1 MPEPRKAAKGP
12 PSSPVV
18 FIVDDDVSMREA
30 LTDLF
35 RSMKFDVEAFES
47 AAAFLEKANLN
58 RHGCLLLDVRL
69 PGISGLDFQMQ
80 MERLGN
86 GMPIRFM
93 TGLGDSPMSV
103 RAMKAGAVDFLTKP
117 FKEQD
122 ILDAVTTALERDAS
136 RRRESE
142 QSAAVASLA
151 GQLTPR
157 EREVMGAVVR
167 GLMNKQIAYELGI
180 SEVTVKLH
188 RGNVMRKME
197 ARSVADL
204 VRKSELL
211 GWRQGL
217 PVS

>member
-1 MPEPRKAAKGP
+1 MPEPRKTMKEP
-12 PSSPVV
+12 LSPVV

-35 RSMKFDVEAFES
+35 RSMKFDAEAFDS

-80 MERLGN
+80 LERVGN
-86 GMPIRFM
+86 RMPIIFM
-93 TGLGDSPMSV
+93 TGFGDIPMSV

-122 ILDAVTTALERDAS
+122 ILDAVAAAMERDAS
-136 RRRESE
+136 RRRESAQNE
-142 QSAAVASLA
+142 AVTSLA

-204 VRKSELL
+204 VRKAELIGEKL
-211 GWRQGL
+211 RP

>member
-1 MPEPRKAAKGP
+1 MPELRKSAKEP
-12 PSSPVV
+12 PSPIV
-18 FIVDDDVSMREA
+18 FIVDDDLSMREA

-35 RSMKFDVEAFES
+35 RSMKFDAEAFDS

-58 RHGCLLLDVRL
+58 RPGCLLLDVRL

-80 MERLGN
+80 LERVGN
-86 GMPIRFM
+86 RMPIIFM
-93 TGLGDSPMSV
+93 TGFGDIPMSV

-122 ILDAVTTALERDAS
+122 ILDAVAAAMERDAS
-136 RRRESE
+136 QRRESAQNE
-142 QSAAVASLA
+142 AVTSLA
-151 GQLTPR
+151 EQLTPR

-204 VRKSELL
+204 VRKAELV
-211 GWRQGL
+211 GEKPRP

>member
-1 MPEPRKAAKGP
+1 MPEPRKTTKEP
-12 PSSPVV
+12 LSPVV

-35 RSMKFDVEAFES
+35 RSMKFDAEAFDS

-69 PGISGLDFQMQ
+69 PGISGLDFQVQ
-80 MERLGN
+80 LERVGN
-86 GMPIRFM
+86 RMPIIFM
-93 TGLGDSPMSV
+93 TGFGDIPMSV

-122 ILDAVTTALERDAS
+122 ILDAVAAAMERDAS
-136 RRRESE
+136 RRRESAQNE
-142 QSAAVASLA
+142 AVTSLA

-204 VRKSELL
+204 VRKAELIGEKL
-211 GWRQGL
+211 RP

>member
-1 MPEPRKAAKGP
+1 MPEPRKTTKESP
-12 PSSPVV
+12 SPVV

-35 RSMKFDVEAFES
+35 RSMKFDVEAFDS

-69 PGISGLDFQMQ
+69 PGTSGLDFQIQ
-80 MERLGN
+80 LERVGN
-86 GMPIRFM
+86 KMPIIFM
-93 TGLGDSPMSV
+93 TGFGDIPMSV

-122 ILDAVTTALERDAS
+122 ILDAVAQAMERDAS
-136 RRRESE
+136 RRRESAQNE
-142 QSAAVASLA
+142 AVSSLA
-151 GQLTPR
+151 EQLTPR

-204 VRKSELL
+204 VRKAELI
-211 GWRQGL
+211 GEKFRP

>member
-1 MPEPRKAAKGP
+1 MPEPRKTMKEP
-12 PSSPVV
+12 PSPVV

-35 RSMKFDVEAFES
+35 HSMKFDAEAFDS

-80 MERLGN
+80 LERVGN
-86 GMPIRFM
+86 RMPIIFM
-93 TGLGDSPMSV
+93 TGFGDIPMSV

-122 ILDAVTTALERDAS
+122 ILDAVAAAMERDAS
-136 RRRESE
+136 RRRESAQNE
-142 QSAAVASLA
+142 AVTSLA
-151 GQLTPR
+151 EQLTPR

-204 VRKSELL
+204 VRKAELIGEKL
-211 GWRQGL
+211 RP

>member
-1 MPEPRKAAKGP
+1 MPEPRKTTKEP
-12 PSSPVV
+12 LSPVV

-35 RSMKFDVEAFES
+35 RSMKFDAEAFDS

-69 PGISGLDFQMQ
+69 PGTSGLDFQMQ
-80 MERLGN
+80 LERVGN
-86 GMPIRFM
+86 RMPIIFM
-93 TGLGDSPMSV
+93 TGFGDIPMSV

-122 ILDAVTTALERDAS
+122 ILDAVAAAMERDAS
-136 RRRESE
+136 RRRESAQNE
-142 QSAAVASLA
+142 AVTSLA

-204 VRKSELL
+204 VRKAELIGEKL
-211 GWRQGL
+211 RP

>member
-1 MPEPRKAAKGP
+1 MPEPRKTTKEP
-12 PSSPVV
+12 PSPVV

-35 RSMKFDVEAFES
+35 RSMKFDAEAFDS

-69 PGISGLDFQMQ
+69 PGINGLDFQMQ
-80 MERLGN
+80 LERVGN
-86 GMPIRFM
+86 RMPIIFM
-93 TGLGDSPMSV
+93 TGFGDIPMSV

-122 ILDAVTTALERDAS
+122 ILDAVAAAMERDAS
-136 RRRESE
+136 RRRESAQNE
-142 QSAAVASLA
+142 AVTSLV

-204 VRKSELL
+204 VRKAELIGERL
-211 GWRQGL
+211 RP

>member
-1 MPEPRKAAKGP
+1 MPEPRKTTKEP
-12 PSSPVV
+12 LSPVV

-35 RSMKFDVEAFES
+35 RSMKFDAEAFDS

-69 PGISGLDFQMQ
+69 PGTSGLDFQMQ
-80 MERLGN
+80 LERVGN
-86 GMPIRFM
+86 RMPIIFM
-93 TGLGDSPMSV
+93 TGFGDISMSV

-122 ILDAVTTALERDAS
+122 ILDAVAAAMERDAS
-136 RRRESE
+136 RRRESAQNE
-142 QSAAVASLA
+142 AVTSLA

-204 VRKSELL
+204 VRKAELIGEKL
-211 GWRQGL
+211 RP

>member
-86 GMPIRFM
+86 GMPIIFM
-93 TGLGDSPMSV
+93 TGFGDIPMSV

>member
-1 MPEPRKAAKGP
+1 MPEQRKTTMEP
-12 PSSPVV
+12 PSPIV

-35 RSMKFDVEAFES
+35 RSMKFDAEAFDS

-58 RHGCLLLDVRL
+58 RPGCLLLDVRL

-80 MERLGN
+80 LERVGN
-86 GMPIRFM
+86 RMPIIFM
-93 TGLGDSPMSV
+93 TGFGDIPMSV

-122 ILDAVTTALERDAS
+122 ILDAVAAAMERDAS
-136 RRRESE
+136 RRRESA
-142 QSAAVASLA
+142 QNDAVTSLA
-151 GQLTPR
+151 EQLTPR

-197 ARSVADL
+197 ARSLADL
-204 VRKSELL
+204 VRKAELIGEKL
-211 GWRQGL
+211 RP

>member
-1 MPEPRKAAKGP
+1 MPEQRKTTMEP
-12 PSSPVV
+12 PSPIV

-35 RSMKFDVEAFES
+35 RSMKFDAEAFDS
-47 AAAFLEKANLN
+47 AGAFLEKANLN
-58 RHGCLLLDVRL
+58 RPGCLLLDVRL

-80 MERLGN
+80 LERVGN
-86 GMPIRFM
+86 RMPIIFM
-93 TGLGDSPMSV
+93 TGFGDIPMSV

-122 ILDAVTTALERDAS
+122 ILDAVAAAMERDAS
-136 RRRESE
+136 RRRESA
-142 QSAAVASLA
+142 QNDAVTSLA
-151 GQLTPR
+151 EQLTPR

-197 ARSVADL
+197 ARSLADL
-204 VRKSELL
+204 VRKAELIGEKL
-211 GWRQGL
+211 RP

>member
-1 MPEPRKAAKGP
+1 MPEQRRTTKEPL
-12 PSSPVV
+12 SPIV

-35 RSMKFDVEAFES
+35 RSMKFDAEAFDS
-47 AAAFLEKANLN
+47 AGAFLEKANLN
-58 RHGCLLLDVRL
+58 RPGCLLLDVRL

-80 MERLGN
+80 LERVGN
-86 GMPIRFM
+86 RMPIIFM
-93 TGLGDSPMSV
+93 TGFGDIPMSV

-122 ILDAVTTALERDAS
+122 ILDAVAAAMERDAS
-136 RRRESE
+136 RRRESA
-142 QSAAVASLA
+142 QNDAVTSLA
-151 GQLTPR
+151 EQLTPR

-197 ARSVADL
+197 ARSVAEL
-204 VRKSELL
+204 VRKAELI
-211 GWRQGL
+211 GEKFRP

>member
-1 MPEPRKAAKGP
+1 MPEPRKTTKEP
-12 PSSPVV
+12 LSPVV

-35 RSMKFDVEAFES
+35 RSMKFDAEAFDS

-69 PGISGLDFQMQ
+69 PGISGLDFQLQ
-80 MERLGN
+80 LERVGN
-86 GMPIRFM
+86 RMPIIFM
-93 TGLGDSPMSV
+93 TGFGDIPMSV

-122 ILDAVTTALERDAS
+122 ILDAVAAAMERDAS
-136 RRRESE
+136 RRRESAQNE
-142 QSAAVASLA
+142 AVTSLA

-204 VRKSELL
+204 VRKAELIGEKL
-211 GWRQGL
+211 RP

>member
-1 MPEPRKAAKGP
+1 MSEPRKTTKEP
-12 PSSPVV
+12 LSPVV

-35 RSMKFDVEAFES
+35 RSMKFDAEAFDS

-69 PGISGLDFQMQ
+69 PGISGLDFQVQ
-80 MERLGN
+80 LERVGN
-86 GMPIRFM
+86 RMPIIFM
-93 TGLGDSPMSV
+93 TGFGDIPMSV

-122 ILDAVTTALERDAS
+122 ILDAVAAAMERDAS
-136 RRRESE
+136 RRRESAQNE
-142 QSAAVASLA
+142 AVTSLA

-204 VRKSELL
+204 VRKAELIGEKL
-211 GWRQGL
+211 RP

>member
-1 MPEPRKAAKGP
+1 MPDPRKQAKEP
-12 PSSPVV
+12 PQPAV

-35 RSMKFDVEAFES
+35 RSMKFDAEAFDS
-47 AAAFLEKANLN
+47 ATAFLEKANLN
-58 RHGCLLLDVRL
+58 RPGCLLLDVRL

-80 MERLGN
+80 LERVGN
-86 GMPIRFM
+86 RMPIIFM
-93 TGLGDSPMSV
+93 TGFGDIPMSV

-122 ILDAVTTALERDAS
+122 ILDAVAAAMERDAS
-136 RRRESE
+136 RRRESAQNE
-142 QSAAVASLA
+142 AVSSLA
-151 GQLTPR
+151 EQLTPR
-157 EREVMGAVVR
+157 EREVMSAVVR

-204 VRKSELL
+204 VRKAELI
-211 GWRQGL
+211 GEKMRP

>member
-1 MPEPRKAAKGP
+1 MPEPRKTTKETL
-12 PSSPVV
+12 SPIV

-35 RSMKFDVEAFES
+35 RSMKFDAEAFDS

-69 PGISGLDFQMQ
+69 PGVSGLDFQMQ
-80 MERLGN
+80 LERVGN
-86 GMPIRFM
+86 RMPIIFM
-93 TGLGDSPMSV
+93 TGFGDIPMSV

-122 ILDAVTTALERDAS
+122 ILDAVAAAMERDAS
-136 RRRESE
+136 RRRENAQNE
-142 QSAAVASLA
+142 AVASLA

-204 VRKSELL
+204 VRKAELIDDKL
-211 GWRQGL
+211 RP

>member
-1 MPEPRKAAKGP
+1 MPEQRKTTMEP
-12 PSSPVV
+12 PSPIV

-35 RSMKFDVEAFES
+35 RSMKFDAEAFDS

-58 RHGCLLLDVRL
+58 RPGCLLLDVRL

-80 MERLGN
+80 LERVGN
-86 GMPIRFM
+86 RIPIIFM
-93 TGLGDSPMSV
+93 TGFGDIPMSV

-122 ILDAVTTALERDAS
+122 ILDAVAAAMERDAS
-136 RRRESE
+136 RRRESA
-142 QSAAVASLA
+142 QNDAVTSLA
-151 GQLTPR
+151 EQLTPR

-197 ARSVADL
+197 ARSLADL
-204 VRKSELL
+204 VRKAELIGEKL
-211 GWRQGL
+211 RP

>member
-1 MPEPRKAAKGP
+1 
-12 PSSPVV
+12 
-18 FIVDDDVSMREA
+18 
-30 LTDLF
+30 
-35 RSMKFDVEAFES
+35 
-47 AAAFLEKANLN
+47 
-58 RHGCLLLDVRL
+58 
-69 PGISGLDFQMQ
+69 
-80 MERLGN
+80 
-86 GMPIRFM
+86 
-93 TGLGDSPMSV
+93 MSV

-122 ILDAVTTALERDAS
+122 ILDAVAAAMERDAS
-136 RRRESE
+136 RRRESAQNE
-142 QSAAVASLA
+142 AVTSLA
-151 GQLTPR
+151 EQLTPR

-204 VRKSELL
+204 VRKAELIGEKL
-211 GWRQGL
+211 RP